1 MRFIVI
7 AFFCLNSFSVY
18 AQSLDSY
25 SNECAQ
31 LLQSLRSCFDD
42 VTTIADYVPQTS
54 EESEIYNIATNG
66 EALGFATVNISVECV
81 SYLLEKGA
89 DVNIPYCGATPL
101 KLILVEMMAIA
112 IPPPDGDMEYSDYIQ
127 DEDLRNEKLMP
138 MRHIRDLLLAHGAI
152 SDNSMRVK
160 MECANTF
167 KAYLGARDENTI
179 YALCEESKIVLKY
192 QDAQSQVNIPPNI
205 EQYEVWTNIAESLC
219 QWFDAQVPESE
230 YSVAIVGPNAVDMT
244 VMRPMKRMCEEKGI
258 AVSMYEMP
266 SSLVCSGYVL
276 FEMFTNP
283 SNVGVDDAELFD
295 RYCPVGI
302 ADSFSAELKEQ
313 LLAL

>member
-138 MRHIRDLLLAHGAI
+138 MRQIRDLLLAHGAI

-160 MECANTF
+160 RECANTF
-167 KAYLGARDENTI
+167 KAYLAARDENTI
-179 YALCEESKIVLKY
+179 YALCGESIIVLEY
-192 QDAQSQVNIPPNI
+192 NDAHSQVSIPPNI
-205 EQYEVWTNIAESLC
+205 EQYEVWTNMAESLC
-219 QWFDAQVPESE
+219 QWFDTQTDNSE
-230 YSVAIVGPNAVDMT
+230 YSVAIVGPSAVDMS
-244 VMRPMKRMCEEKGI
+244 VMRPMKQMCEEKDIAASVYEIPPGI
-258 AVSMYEMP
+258 GCGAN
-266 SSLVCSGYVL
+266 VL
-276 FEMFTNP
+276 YDMFTNP
-283 SNVGVDDAELFD
+283 SNIGVDDTELFD
-295 RYCPVGI
+295 RYCPIGVT
-302 ADSFSAELKEQ
+302 DSFSAELKEQ